1 MVPAQSLIPD
11 AAAIRQMRHTSARPP
26 TRCTLMFQILG
37 PSSATTCRAS
47 AAGRPVFGD
56 PEGHAARN
64 AARRLDLEARGEE
77 LWEPD
82 AATVRVEIP
91 GGGLDPGAR
100 EGIAAD
106 GVAQGGVHGLGGVEL
121 PPQDPRDQDA
131 LNQVAGA
138 RQRLLGVERQLER
151 RRLAVANV
159 AFAVVQHDDDGVARA
174 DAAARDDERLDEGE
188 RELVQLSPSDAHPQR
203 DRGNAAPRPA
213 ARAGPAPRARAAPPP
228 ARPGGETRAR
238 ARPAARAS
246 RAWRGTRRAGA
257 EGTYGAGC
265 SRSRAARSP

>member
-1 MVPAQSLIPD
+1 MSACAIPCRAACTATSSQPGITLIF
-11 AAAIRQMRHTSARPP
+11 
-26 TRCTLMFQILG
+26 TRRYPC
-37 PSSATTCRAS
+37 SSAVDTRWLSVPGVRSSGIPRAT
-47 AAGRPVFGD
+47 P
-56 PEGHAARN
+56 HATLPG
-64 AARRLDLEARGEE
+64 LDLEAHCEE

-151 RRLAVANV
+151 RRLA
-159 AFAVVQHDDDGVARA
+159 
-174 DAAARDDERLDEGE
+174 
-188 RELVQLSPSDAHPQR
+188 
-203 DRGNAAPRPA
+203 
-213 ARAGPAPRARAAPPP
+213 
-228 ARPGGETRAR
+228 
-238 ARPAARAS
+238 
-246 RAWRGTRRAGA
+246 
-257 EGTYGAGC
+257 
-265 SRSRAARSP
+265 